1 MLTVLKYSL
10 LVFIRIDQRRLNS
23 YWAKTLIQHTPNSYI
38 VSIYFVINA
47 LMEAIR
53 QCTVITKMDFINPC
67 IIFKL
72 VNFTKDIVL
81 ESCS

>member
-1 MLTVLKYSL
+1 MK
-10 LVFIRIDQRRLNS
+10 
-23 YWAKTLIQHTPNSYI
+23 
-38 VSIYFVINA
+38 
-47 LMEAIR
+47 AIR
-53 QCTVITKMDFINPC
+53 QRTVITKMDFINPC